1 MGKTAVKLTSLF
13 GNAVRP
19 EAAPN
24 AAASQTHKIDNYE
37 IEKCLGTGGMGTVY
51 RARDEKLDRVVA
63 LKVMVKDLRSDPSI
77 MDAFRKEARAVAK
90 LNHPNIAQIYSLGEN
105 DGKPYI
111 VMEYVGG
118 EHFDSLVFAPTPL
131 DQAKVMKTGMEIAS
145 GLQVAADAGLVHG
158 DIKPENI
165 VFDDHGVPKL
175 LDFGIASASNAKST
189 EIWGTPYY
197 IAPEKL
203 RRQRVDFRS
212 DIYCLGATLYHALT
226 KHPPF
231 DGDDVR
237 MVLRA
242 RLEGPP
248 PPMSTYRPD
257 IDPEVEA
264 IVGRMLQ
271 MDPSDRY
278 PTYGALIADIR
289 AYLRRAD
296 PSAVQMDGMFADEPP
311 KKPRTPFFQD
321 IKSQI
326 MLLLVLIAMF
336 PYIVFFYVKPSLFPA
351 QTQIQARHSQ
361 PVALA
366 GNDEPESVTDQEETA
381 NGEEETESEEE
392 ETDDNR
398 QTVKPSNRQTD
409 VADATSASLP
419 EEEGTGKSTAIE
431 SDQEPSATSTL
442 QPSTT
447 SPPLGGSASSAA
459 LGKNN
464 DHAPNRQTVKPSN
477 RQTPLGGSAPSAALR
492 ENNDNAPNRQTVK
505 PSNHQT
511 QDEVIDLTVDET
523 PQQITW
529 PSIKVGAIIG
539 GGADGGALVNGQ
551 VIPIGYQLPNGA
563 ILRSVESQSATF
575 EYKGQTKKFFVSK
588 PRKAPQ
594 PDKNGKRPN
603 GAKGVKK

>member
-19 EAAPN
+19 DAAPN
-24 AAASQTHKIDNYE
+24 AAASQTRKIDNYE

-77 MDAFRKEARAVAK
+77 LDAFRKEARAVAK

-105 DGKPYI
+105 EGKPYI

-237 MVLRA
+237 TVLRA

-257 IDPEVEA
+257 IDPEIEA

-271 MDPSDRY
+271 ADPSDRY

-296 PSAVQMDGMFADEPP
+296 PSSVQMDGIFADEAP

-326 MLLLVLIAMF
+326 MLLLVLIAIF
-336 PYIVFFYVKPSLFPA
+336 PYMVFFYARPMLFPA
-351 QTQIQARHSQ
+351 ASPAGKEVPSSKGTGNREQGIESADGRDEARPSQNAEEGAVPEDSEDIQTHSG
-361 PVALA
+361 A
-366 GNDEPESVTDQEETA
+366 DEPSALRQQPTEGQDEARPSQTADEGANSIDFAPLPLHGEADEPSAPRQQPAKEATSATLPTEVESPSADATDKRTNEQTNKRTNEDA
-381 NGEEETESEEE
+381 K
-392 ETDDNR
+392 DNR
-398 QTVKPSNRQTD
+398 QTVQPSNRQTD
-409 VADATSASLP
+409 
-419 EEEGTGKSTAIE
+419 
-431 SDQEPSATSTL
+431 
-442 QPSTT
+442 
-447 SPPLGGSASSAA
+447 
-459 LGKNN
+459 
-464 DHAPNRQTVKPSN
+464 
-477 RQTPLGGSAPSAALR
+477 
-492 ENNDNAPNRQTVK
+492 
-505 PSNHQT
+505 
-511 QDEVIDLTVDET
+511 DEVIDLTVDET
-523 PQQITW
+523 PLQVTW

-563 ILRSVESQSATF
+563 ILRSVESQSAIF
-575 EYKGQTKKFFVSK
+575 EYKGQTKRFFVNK
-588 PRKAPQ
+588 PKKAPQ
-594 PDKNGKRPN
+594 PDKNGNRP
-603 GAKGVKK
+603 KGGKK

>member
-1 MGKTAVKLTSLF
+1 MGRTAVKLTSLF

-24 AAASQTHKIDNYE
+24 AGASQTRKIDNYE
-37 IEKCLGTGGMGTVY
+37 LEKCLGTGGMGTVY
-51 RARDEKLDRVVA
+51 KARDEKLDRVVA
-63 LKVMVKDLRSDPSI
+63 LKVMIKDLRSDPSI
-77 MDAFRKEARAVAK
+77 LDAFRKEARAVAK
-90 LNHPNIAQIYSLGEN
+90 LNHPNIAQIYSFGES

-111 VMEYVGG
+111 VMEYVAG
-118 EHFDSLVFAPTPL
+118 EHFDSLVFSPEPL
-131 DQAKVMKTGMEIAS
+131 DQARVMKTGMDIAC

-248 PPMSTYRPD
+248 PPLSTYRPD

-271 MDPSDRY
+271 TDPSDRY

-289 AYLRRAD
+289 SYLRRAA
-296 PSAVQMDGMFADEPP
+296 PASIRMDGMFEDCESRPR
-311 KKPRTPFFQD
+311 KPRTPFFQD
-321 IKSQI
+321 TKSQI

-336 PYIVFFYVKPSLFPA
+336 PYIVFFYVKPSLFPRGYQPPA
-351 QTQIQARHSQ
+351 YATEAKRHEAEDRREQEEFEQAETDAVAASESQ
-361 PVALA
+361 PEAEVS
-366 GNDEPESVTDQEETA
+366 PESPEDPETPEVLEVPA
-381 NGEEETESEEE
+381 S
-392 ETDDNR
+392 
-398 QTVKPSNRQTD
+398 PSPPENPS
-409 VADATSASLP
+409 VADRPAAAETPEAVSASGTVPVAETSAASEPVASPTSVPPKAVL
-419 EEEGTGKSTAIE
+419 
-431 SDQEPSATSTL
+431 PSA
-442 QPSTT
+442 PPTT
-447 SPPLGGSASSAA
+447 RPIAPP
-459 LGKNN
+459 N
-464 DHAPNRQTVKPSN
+464 PVR
-477 RQTPLGGSAPSAALR
+477 
-492 ENNDNAPNRQTVK
+492 
-505 PSNHQT
+505 
-511 QDEVIDLTVDET
+511 DEVIDLTAAGPAAEPVK
-523 PQQITW
+523 W
-529 PSIKVGAIIG
+529 PSIKVTAIIG
-539 GGADGGALVNGQ
+539 GGDDGSALVNGE
-551 VIPIGYQLPNGA
+551 VVSIGYRLDNGA
-563 ILRSVESQSATF
+563 VLRAVEPQSATF
-575 EYKGQTKKFFVSK
+575 EYKGETKKIFVSK
-588 PRKAPQ
+588 PSRKPKK
-594 PDKNGKRPN
+594 PEKGKPR
-603 GAKGVKK
+603 

>member
-1 MGKTAVKLTSLF
+1 MGRTGIKLTSLF

-19 EAAPN
+19 DAAPSQS
-24 AAASQTHKIDNYE
+24 AAQTRHIDNYE

-51 RARDEKLDRVVA
+51 KAHDEKLDRIVA
-63 LKVMVKDLRSDPSI
+63 LKVMLKNLGSDPSI
-77 MDAFRKEARAVAK
+77 LEAFRKEARAVAK
-90 LNHPNIAQIYSLGEN
+90 LNHPNIAQIYSFGED

-111 VMEYVGG
+111 VMEFVGG
-118 EHFDSLVFAPTPL
+118 EHFDSLVFSPTPL

-203 RRQRVDFRS
+203 HRQRVDFRS

-237 MVLRA
+237 AVLRA

-271 MDPSDRY
+271 TDPSDRY

-289 AYLRRAD
+289 AYLRRVD
-296 PSAVQMDGMFADEPP
+296 PSAVQLDGIFADEEQL
-311 KKPRTPFFQD
+311 KKPRTPFFHD

-336 PYIVFFYVKPSLFPA
+336 PYVAFFYVRPMLFP
-351 QTQIQARHSQ
+351 TQPQIPVRHSQ

-366 GNDEPESVTDQEETA
+366 GNDEPESVTDEEETGNEDETDETDA
-381 NGEEETESEEE
+381 VDVTDVTDVTSASLPEDEGTGNGEEADAALPDDGGTGNGERG
-392 ETDDNR
+392 TDENTATLEPHTFSTPLSPAPNP

-409 VADATSASLP
+409 
-419 EEEGTGKSTAIE
+419 
-431 SDQEPSATSTL
+431 
-442 QPSTT
+442 
-447 SPPLGGSASSAA
+447 
-459 LGKNN
+459 
-464 DHAPNRQTVKPSN
+464 
-477 RQTPLGGSAPSAALR
+477 
-492 ENNDNAPNRQTVK
+492 
-505 PSNHQT
+505 
-511 QDEVIDLTVDET
+511 EVIDLTVEAT
-523 PQQITW
+523 PAEPVKW
-529 PSIKVGAIIG
+529 PPIKVTAIIG
-539 GGADGGALVNGQ
+539 GGEDGGALVNGQ

-563 ILRSVESQSATF
+563 VLRSVEPQSATF
-575 EYKGQTKKFFVSK
+575 EYKGQTKKVFVSK
-588 PRKAPQ
+588 PNKAQKPEK
-594 PDKNGKRPN
+594 PGGRPKGGK
-603 GAKGVKK
+603 K

>member
-24 AAASQTHKIDNYE
+24 TAASQTHKIDNYE

-105 DGKPYI
+105 EGKPYI

-237 MVLRA
+237 TVLRA

-248 PPMSTYRPD
+248 PPMSTYRDD
-257 IDPEVEA
+257 IDPDVEA

-289 AYLRRAD
+289 TYLRRAD
-296 PSAVQMDGMFADEPP
+296 PSAVQMDGMFVDEAP

-351 QTQIQARHSQ
+351 QTQIPVRHSQ

-366 GNDEPESVTDQEETA
+366 GNDEPESVTEQEETA

-392 ETDDNR
+392 ETEDNR

-409 VADATSASLP
+409 EETGNGERRTEDDRQTVKPSNRQTD
-419 EEEGTGKSTAIE
+419 EGMGNREEGTGESTAVE

-447 SPPLGGSASSAA
+447 STTLSGSPP
-459 LGKNN
+459 
-464 DHAPNRQTVKPSN
+464 T
-477 RQTPLGGSAPSAALR
+477 AALR
-492 ENNDNAPNRQTVK
+492 EDNAPV
-505 PSNHQT
+505 PNHQT
-511 QDEVIDLTVDET
+511 VDEVIDLTVDET
-523 PQQITW
+523 PQQVTW

-575 EYKGQTKKFFVSK
+575 EYKGQTKKFYVSK
-588 PRKAPQ
+588 PRKAP
-594 PDKNGKRPN
+594 PPGKNGKRPN

>member
-24 AAASQTHKIDNYE
+24 AAASQTRKIDNYE

-77 MDAFRKEARAVAK
+77 LDAFRKEARAVAK

-105 DGKPYI
+105 NGKPYI

-131 DQAKVMKTGMEIAS
+131 DQAKVMKTGMEIAC

-237 MVLRA
+237 TVLRA

-257 IDPEVEA
+257 IDPDVEA

-271 MDPSDRY
+271 ADPSDRY

-296 PSAVQMDGMFADEPP
+296 PSSVQMDGMFADEAP

-326 MLLLVLIAMF
+326 MLLLVLIAIF
-336 PYIVFFYVKPSLFPA
+336 PYMVFFYARPMLFPA
-351 QTQIQARHSQ
+351 ARPAGKEVPSSQFPVHGSGNEDVSSVNSQTVDERDVPEDSADIQTQSEA
-361 PVALA
+361 
-366 GNDEPESVTDQEETA
+366 DEPSALRQQPPNGKDEARPSQTADEGANSIDSAPLLLQGEADEPSALRQQPAKNATGASLPAEVESSSADATDKRI
-381 NGEEETESEEE
+381 NGQ
-392 ETDDNR
+392 TDKRTNEGPRDNR
-398 QTVKPSNRQTD
+398 PTVQPSNRPTD
-409 VADATSASLP
+409 
-419 EEEGTGKSTAIE
+419 
-431 SDQEPSATSTL
+431 
-442 QPSTT
+442 
-447 SPPLGGSASSAA
+447 
-459 LGKNN
+459 
-464 DHAPNRQTVKPSN
+464 
-477 RQTPLGGSAPSAALR
+477 
-492 ENNDNAPNRQTVK
+492 
-505 PSNHQT
+505 
-511 QDEVIDLTVDET
+511 DEVIDLTVEE
-523 PQQITW
+523 PPPPVTW

-539 GGADGGALVNGQ
+539 GGADGGALVNGE

-563 ILRSVESQSATF
+563 VLRSVESQSATF
-575 EYKGQTKKFFVSK
+575 EYKGQTKRFFVSK
-588 PRKAPQ
+588 PKKAPL
-594 PDKNGKRPN
+594 PDKNGNRPK

>member
-24 AAASQTHKIDNYE
+24 GAASQTRRIDNYE

-51 RARDEKLDRVVA
+51 RAHDEKLDRIVA

-77 MDAFRKEARAVAK
+77 LEAFRKEARAVAK

-105 DGKPYI
+105 EGKPYI

-118 EHFDSLVFAPTPL
+118 EHLDSLVFSPTPL

-237 MVLRA
+237 TVLRA

-248 PPMSTYRPD
+248 PPMSTYRAD
-257 IDPEVEA
+257 IDPDVEA

-271 MDPSDRY
+271 ADPADRY

-289 AYLRRAD
+289 SYLRRAD
-296 PSAVQMDGMFADEPP
+296 PSAAQLEGIFADEPR

-336 PYIVFFYVKPSLFPA
+336 PYVAFFYARPMLFPA
-351 QTQIQARHSQ
+351 AGSAGKEVESRKSKVESPAEEGTGNREQGTGNEDQADASLLEDGETEDGETEDNRQT
-361 PVALA
+361 
-366 GNDEPESVTDQEETA
+366 DEGTEIREQETEDNHQTVKPENRQTDEGTG
-381 NGEEETESEEE
+381 NGERVDATSASLPEEE
-392 ETDDNR
+392 HASSIPLSDSSSPTPLRENNNPAPNS

-409 VADATSASLP
+409 
-419 EEEGTGKSTAIE
+419 
-431 SDQEPSATSTL
+431 
-442 QPSTT
+442 
-447 SPPLGGSASSAA
+447 
-459 LGKNN
+459 
-464 DHAPNRQTVKPSN
+464 
-477 RQTPLGGSAPSAALR
+477 
-492 ENNDNAPNRQTVK
+492 
-505 PSNHQT
+505 
-511 QDEVIDLTVDET
+511 DEVIDLTVEE
-523 PQQITW
+523 PPAPPVTW
-529 PSIKVGAIIG
+529 PPIKVGAIIG

-563 ILRSVESQSATF
+563 VLRSVEPQSATF

-588 PRKAPQ
+588 PKKAPQ
-594 PDKNGKRPN
+594 PDKKGTRS
-603 GAKGVKK
+603 KGVKK

>member
-19 EAAPN
+19 EAASN

-77 MDAFRKEARAVAK
+77 LDAFRKEARAVAK

-105 DGKPYI
+105 EGKPYI

-237 MVLRA
+237 TVLRA

-248 PPMSTYRPD
+248 PPMSTYRAD

-271 MDPSDRY
+271 TDPSDRY

-289 AYLRRAD
+289 AYLRKAD
-296 PSAVQMDGMFADEPP
+296 PSSVQMDGMFADEPP

-326 MLLLVLIAMF
+326 MLLLVLIAIF
-336 PYIVFFYVKPSLFPA
+336 PYMVFFYARPMLFPA
-351 QTQIQARHSQ
+351 AR
-361 PVALA
+361 PPEVAA
-366 GNDEPESVTDQEETA
+366 ARPPEVATDNPPEVAADEPPEVVTGEPSEVVTDESPETSR
-381 NGEEETESEEE
+381 G
-392 ETDDNR
+392 
-398 QTVKPSNRQTD
+398 
-409 VADATSASLP
+409 TSAPNLAAP
-419 EEEGTGKSTAIE
+419 A
-431 SDQEPSATSTL
+431 A
-442 QPSTT
+442 QPRRASGPT
-447 SPPLGGSASSAA
+447 SPSPDGPTSPSPDGPTSPSPAAQPRRASGPTSPSSDGPASPSQDGPTSRGSAGAPPRAA
-459 LGKNN
+459 
-464 DHAPNRQTVKPSN
+464 P
-477 RQTPLGGSAPSAALR
+477 
-492 ENNDNAPNRQTVK
+492 
-505 PSNHQT
+505 
-511 QDEVIDLTVDET
+511 DEVIDLTVDET
-523 PQQITW
+523 PQQQVTW
-529 PSIKVGAIIG
+529 PSIKVAAIIG

-575 EYKGQTKKFFVSK
+575 EYKGQTKRFFVNK
-588 PRKAPQ
+588 PKKAPQ
-594 PDKNGKRPN
+594 PDKNGNRPK

>member
-1 MGKTAVKLTSLF
+1 MGQTAIKLTSLF

-19 EAAPN
+19 EAAPGG
-24 AAASQTHKIDNYE
+24 AASQTHRIDNYE

-51 RARDEKLDRVVA
+51 RARDEKLDRIVA
-63 LKVMVKDLRSDPSI
+63 LKVMIKDLRSDPSI
-77 MDAFRKEARAVAK
+77 LDAFRKEARAVAK

-105 DGKPYI
+105 EGKPYI

-118 EHFDSLVFAPTPL
+118 EHLDSLVFSPTPL

-237 MVLRA
+237 TVLRA

-248 PPMSTYRPD
+248 PPMSTYRAD
-257 IDPEVEA
+257 IDPDVEA

-271 MDPSDRY
+271 GDPADRY

-296 PSAVQMDGMFADEPP
+296 PSAAQIDGMFADEPR

-321 IKSQI
+321 TKSQI

-336 PYIVFFYVKPSLFPA
+336 PYMAFFYARPMLFPA
-351 QTQIQARHSQ
+351 AGTAGKEVEGRKSKVESQT
-361 PVALA
+361 
-366 GNDEPESVTDQEETA
+366 
-381 NGEEETESEEE
+381 EEETGNEEE
-392 ETDDNR
+392 ETGNR
-398 QTVKPSNRQTD
+398 EQGTGNREEETGESTATDSNQQTLDSSTVISIIPSDSNPEQETVQRLDGSTDKRTNEQTNERVDEETGNGEQVDATSAPLPEEEHTTPISDSASSAPLLENNNPAPNPQTIKPSNRQTD
-409 VADATSASLP
+409 D
-419 EEEGTGKSTAIE
+419 
-431 SDQEPSATSTL
+431 D
-442 QPSTT
+442 
-447 SPPLGGSASSAA
+447 
-459 LGKNN
+459 
-464 DHAPNRQTVKPSN
+464 
-477 RQTPLGGSAPSAALR
+477 
-492 ENNDNAPNRQTVK
+492 
-505 PSNHQT
+505 
-511 QDEVIDLTVDET
+511 VIDLTVEE
-523 PQQITW
+523 PPAPPVAW

-563 ILRSVESQSATF
+563 VLRSVEPQSATF

-588 PRKAPQ
+588 PKKAPP
-594 PDKNGKRPN
+594 PDKNGNRS
-603 GAKGVKK
+603 KGVKK

>member
-1 MGKTAVKLTSLF
+1 MGRTAVKLTSLF

-24 AAASQTHKIDNYE
+24 GGASQTRKIDNYE
-37 IEKCLGTGGMGTVY
+37 IEQCLGTGGMGTVY
-51 RARDEKLDRVVA
+51 KAHDEKLDRVVA
-63 LKVMVKDLRSDPSI
+63 LKVMLKDLRADPSI
-77 MDAFRKEARAVAK
+77 LDAFRKEARAVAK

-111 VMEYVGG
+111 VMEYVAG
-118 EHFDSLVFAPTPL
+118 EHFDSLVFSPAPL
-131 DQAKVMKTGMEIAS
+131 DQAKVMKTGMEIAC

-237 MVLRA
+237 TVLRA

-248 PPMSTYRPD
+248 PPLSTYRPD

-271 MDPSDRY
+271 TDPSDRY

-289 AYLRRAD
+289 TYLRRAA
-296 PSAVQMDGMFADEPP
+296 PASIRMAGMFDDGETAS

-321 IKSQI
+321 IKSQL
-326 MLLLVLIAMF
+326 MLLLALIALF
-336 PYIVFFYVKPSLFPA
+336 PYVVFFYARPMLFPSA
-351 QTQIQARHSQ
+351 EATGRGVRGSPIAVRGPEGADGPSESSSEVDEGENSEESAPPSGPTEVDESSEAAPSEEAPPQAIDTEASPEDSAPPETPRE
-361 PVALA
+361 A
-366 GNDEPESVTDQEETA
+366 DEPSAPPQQPGLQAGTEKEEAGRSPAEGGGRDEARPSPVPETNPTA
-381 NGEEETESEEE
+381 QPP
-392 ETDDNR
+392 NR
-398 QTVKPSNRQTD
+398 PTVKPSSRQT
-409 VADATSASLP
+409 
-419 EEEGTGKSTAIE
+419 
-431 SDQEPSATSTL
+431 
-442 QPSTT
+442 
-447 SPPLGGSASSAA
+447 
-459 LGKNN
+459 N
-464 DHAPNRQTVKPSN
+464 
-477 RQTPLGGSAPSAALR
+477 
-492 ENNDNAPNRQTVK
+492 
-505 PSNHQT
+505 
-511 QDEVIDLTVDET
+511 DEVIDLTVSE
-523 PQQITW
+523 PPPESVKW
-529 PSIKVGAIIG
+529 PPIKVTAIIG
-539 GGADGGALVNGQ
+539 GGDDGGALVNGE
-551 VIPIGYQLPNGA
+551 VVSIGYRLDNGA
-563 ILRSVESQSATF
+563 VLLSVEPQSATF
-575 EYKGQTKKFFVSK
+575 EYKGQTKKIFVSK
-588 PRKAPQ
+588 PRKAPP
-594 PDKNGKRPN
+594 PDKGGKHP
-603 GAKGVKK
+603 KGGNK

>member
-105 DGKPYI
+105 EGKPYI

-289 AYLRRAD
+289 TYLRRAD
-296 PSAVQMDGMFADEPP
+296 PSAVQMDGMFADEAP

-336 PYIVFFYVKPSLFPA
+336 PYIVFFYVKPSLFPSQA
-351 QTQIQARHSQ
+351 QIQSRHSQ
-361 PVALA
+361 PVQLA
-366 GNDEPESVTDQEETA
+366 GNDETESVTEQEETA

-392 ETDDNR
+392 ETEDNR
-398 QTVKPSNRQTD
+398 QTVEPSNRQTD
-409 VADATSASLP
+409 VADTTSASLL
-419 EEEGTGKSTAIE
+419 EEEGTGNREEGTGKGEEGRGKREEGRGETTPIE
-431 SDQEPSATSTL
+431 SNQEPSATSTL
-442 QPSTT
+442 QPGTTSTT
-447 SPPLGGSASSAA
+447 LSGSAPSAA
-459 LGKNN
+459 LRENSN
-464 DHAPNRQTVKPSN
+464 PVPNRQTVKPSN
-477 RQTPLGGSAPSAALR
+477 RQT
-492 ENNDNAPNRQTVK
+492 K
-505 PSNHQT
+505 
-511 QDEVIDLTVDET
+511 DEVIDLTVDET
-523 PQQITW
+523 PQQVTW
-529 PSIKVGAIIG
+529 PSIKVAAIIG

-563 ILRSVESQSATF
+563 VLRSVESQSATF
-575 EYKGQTKKFFVSK
+575 EYKGQTKKFFVRK
-588 PRKAPQ
+588 PKKAPQ
-594 PDKNGKRPN
+594 PDKNGNRPK

>member
-24 AAASQTHKIDNYE
+24 TAASQTHKIDNYE

-105 DGKPYI
+105 EGKPYI

-237 MVLRA
+237 TVLRA

-248 PPMSTYRPD
+248 PPMSTYRDD
-257 IDPEVEA
+257 IDPDVEA

-289 AYLRRAD
+289 TYLRRAD
-296 PSAVQMDGMFADEPP
+296 PSAVQMDGMFVDEAP

-351 QTQIQARHSQ
+351 QTQIPVRHSQ

-366 GNDEPESVTDQEETA
+366 GNDEPESVTEQEETA

-392 ETDDNR
+392 ETEDNR

-409 VADATSASLP
+409 EETGNGERGTEDDRQTVKPSNRQTDEGTGNR
-419 EEEGTGKSTAIE
+419 EEGTGESTAVE

-447 SPPLGGSASSAA
+447 STTLSGSPP
-459 LGKNN
+459 
-464 DHAPNRQTVKPSN
+464 T
-477 RQTPLGGSAPSAALR
+477 AALR
-492 ENNDNAPNRQTVK
+492 EDNAPV
-505 PSNHQT
+505 PNHQT
-511 QDEVIDLTVDET
+511 VDEVIDLTVDET
-523 PQQITW
+523 PQQVTW

-575 EYKGQTKKFFVSK
+575 EYKGQTKKFYVSK
-588 PRKAPQ
+588 PRKAP
-594 PDKNGKRPN
+594 PPGKNGKRPN

>member
-24 AAASQTHKIDNYE
+24 TAASQTHKIDNYE

-105 DGKPYI
+105 EGKPYI

-237 MVLRA
+237 TVLRA

-248 PPMSTYRPD
+248 PPMSTYRDD
-257 IDPEVEA
+257 IDPDVEA

-289 AYLRRAD
+289 TYLRRAD
-296 PSAVQMDGMFADEPP
+296 PSAVQMDGMFVDEAP

-366 GNDEPESVTDQEETA
+366 GNDEPESVTEQEETA

-392 ETDDNR
+392 ETEDNR
-398 QTVKPSNRQTD
+398 QTVEPSNRQTD
-409 VADATSASLP
+409 VADTTSASLP
-419 EEEGTGKSTAIE
+419 EEEGTGKSTAIDG
-431 SDQEPSATSTL
+431 DQEQANASNL
-442 QPSTT
+442 QPST
-447 SPPLGGSASSAA
+447 S
-459 LGKNN
+459 
-464 DHAPNRQTVKPSN
+464 
-477 RQTPLGGSAPSAALR
+477 LGGSAPSAALR
-492 ENNDNAPNRQTVK
+492 ENNSPALDRQTVQPSNRQTPLSGSAPSAALRENSNPVPNRQTVK
-505 PSNHQT
+505 PSNRQT
-511 QDEVIDLTVDET
+511 KDEVIDLTVDET
-523 PQQITW
+523 PQQVTW
-529 PSIKVGAIIG
+529 PSIKVAAIIG

-563 ILRSVESQSATF
+563 VLRSVESQSATF
-575 EYKGQTKKFFVSK
+575 EYKGQTKKFFVRK
-588 PRKAPQ
+588 PKKAPQ
-594 PDKNGKRPN
+594 PDKNGNRPK

>member
-19 EAAPN
+19 ETAPN
-24 AAASQTHKIDNYE
+24 TAASQTHRIDNYE

-105 DGKPYI
+105 EGKPYI

-289 AYLRRAD
+289 TYLRRAD
-296 PSAVQMDGMFADEPP
+296 PSAVQMDGMFVDEIP

-326 MLLLVLIAMF
+326 MLLLVLIALF
-336 PYIVFFYVKPSLFPA
+336 PYMVFFYARPMLFPSQA
-351 QTQIQARHSQ
+351 QIQSRHSR
-361 PVALA
+361 PVQLA
-366 GNDEPESVTDQEETA
+366 GNDETESVTEQEETA
-381 NGEEETESEEE
+381 NWEEETENEEE
-392 ETDDNR
+392 ETEDNR
-398 QTVKPSNRQTD
+398 QTVEPSNRQTD

-419 EEEGTGKSTAIE
+419 EEEGTGNGEEGTGNGEEGTGKREEGTGKREEGRGETTPIE
-431 SDQEPSATSTL
+431 SNQEPSATSTL
-442 QPSTT
+442 QPGTTSTT
-447 SPPLGGSASSAA
+447 LSGSAPSAA
-459 LGKNN
+459 LRENSN
-464 DHAPNRQTVKPSN
+464 PVPNRQTVKPSN
-477 RQTPLGGSAPSAALR
+477 RQT
-492 ENNDNAPNRQTVK
+492 K
-505 PSNHQT
+505 
-511 QDEVIDLTVDET
+511 DEVIDLTVDET
-523 PQQITW
+523 PQQVTW
-529 PSIKVGAIIG
+529 PSIKVAAIIG

-563 ILRSVESQSATF
+563 VLRSVESQSATF
-575 EYKGQTKKFFVSK
+575 EYKGQTKKFFVRK
-588 PRKAPQ
+588 PKKAPQ
-594 PDKNGKRPN
+594 PDKNGNRPK

>member
-1 MGKTAVKLTSLF
+1 MGRTAVKLTSLF

-24 AAASQTHKIDNYE
+24 AGASPSQTRKIDNYE
-37 IEKCLGTGGMGTVY
+37 LEQCLGTGGMGTVY
-51 RARDEKLDRVVA
+51 RAHDEKLDRIVA

-77 MDAFRKEARAVAK
+77 LDAFRKEARAVAK
-90 LNHPNIAQIYSLGEN
+90 LNHPNIAQIYSLGES

-111 VMEYVGG
+111 VMEYVAG
-118 EHFDSLVFAPTPL
+118 EHFDSLVFSPEPL
-131 DQAKVMKTGMEIAS
+131 DQARVMKTGMDIAC

-248 PPMSTYRPD
+248 PPLSTYRPD

-271 MDPSDRY
+271 TDPSDRY

-289 AYLRRAD
+289 TYLRRAA
-296 PSAVQMDGMFADEPP
+296 PASVRMDGMFEDEEARPR
-311 KKPRTPFFQD
+311 KPRTPFFQD
-321 IKSQI
+321 TKSQI

-336 PYIVFFYVKPSLFPA
+336 PYIVFFYVKPSLFPRGYQPPTYA
-351 QTQIQARHSQ
+351 EEAKKHEAEDRGKLEEIDQAETDTVDAPESQ
-361 PVALA
+361 PETED
-366 GNDEPESVTDQEETA
+366 NPEPPEDQEIPEVLEVPA
-381 NGEEETESEEE
+381 P
-392 ETDDNR
+392 
-398 QTVKPSNRQTD
+398 PSPPENPE
-409 VADATSASLP
+409 VADKPAAAEPPEAVPASGAAPVAKPPATPIAPPASTPP
-419 EEEGTGKSTAIE
+419 ETVPPAA
-431 SDQEPSATSTL
+431 PPATRPIAPP
-442 QPSTT
+442 QPV
-447 SPPLGGSASSAA
+447 
-459 LGKNN
+459 
-464 DHAPNRQTVKPSN
+464 R
-477 RQTPLGGSAPSAALR
+477 
-492 ENNDNAPNRQTVK
+492 
-505 PSNHQT
+505 
-511 QDEVIDLTVDET
+511 DEVIDLTAAGPAAEPVK
-523 PQQITW
+523 W
-529 PSIKVGAIIG
+529 PSIKVTAIIG
-539 GGADGGALVNGQ
+539 GGAEGSALVNGE
-551 VIPIGYQLPNGA
+551 VVSVGYRLDNGA
-563 ILRSVESQSATF
+563 LLRSVEPQSATF
-575 EYKGQTKKFFVSK
+575 EYQGETKRFFVSRPSRRKPPENAKPGK
-588 PRKAPQ
+588 PR
-594 PDKNGKRPN
+594 
-603 GAKGVKK
+603 

>member
-24 AAASQTHKIDNYE
+24 GAASQTRKIDNYE

-51 RARDEKLDRVVA
+51 RAHDEKLDRIVA

-77 MDAFRKEARAVAK
+77 LEAFRKEARAVAK

-105 DGKPYI
+105 EGKPYI

-118 EHFDSLVFAPTPL
+118 EHLDSLVFSPTPL

-237 MVLRA
+237 TVLRA

-248 PPMSTYRPD
+248 PPMSTYRDD
-257 IDPEVEA
+257 IDPDVEA

-271 MDPSDRY
+271 ADPADRY

-289 AYLRRAD
+289 AYLRKAD
-296 PSAVQMDGMFADEPP
+296 PSAAQLEGIFADEQR

-336 PYIVFFYVKPSLFPA
+336 PYVAFFYARPMLFPA
-351 QTQIQARHSQ
+351 ADAAGKEVESQ
-361 PVALA
+361 KSKVESPAEEGT
-366 GNDEPESVTDQEETA
+366 GNREQGTE
-381 NGEEETESEEE
+381 NGEEEIGNGNQTDATGESLLDDGETGDGETE
-392 ETDDNR
+392 DNR
-398 QTVKPSNRQTD
+398 QPD
-409 VADATSASLP
+409 
-419 EEEGTGKSTAIE
+419 EGTANREQGTGNREQETGNREQETGNREWE
-431 SDQEPSATSTL
+431 SGIRDRRSGGRI
-442 QPSTT
+442 
-447 SPPLGGSASSAA
+447 PPG
-459 LGKNN
+459 
-464 DHAPNRQTVKPSN
+464 
-477 RQTPLGGSAPSAALR
+477 
-492 ENNDNAPNRQTVK
+492 
-505 PSNHQT
+505 
-511 QDEVIDLTVDET
+511 
-523 PQQITW
+523 
-529 PSIKVGAIIG
+529 
-539 GGADGGALVNGQ
+539 
-551 VIPIGYQLPNGA
+551 
-563 ILRSVESQSATF
+563 
-575 EYKGQTKKFFVSK
+575 
-588 PRKAPQ
+588 
-594 PDKNGKRPN
+594 
-603 GAKGVKK
+603 